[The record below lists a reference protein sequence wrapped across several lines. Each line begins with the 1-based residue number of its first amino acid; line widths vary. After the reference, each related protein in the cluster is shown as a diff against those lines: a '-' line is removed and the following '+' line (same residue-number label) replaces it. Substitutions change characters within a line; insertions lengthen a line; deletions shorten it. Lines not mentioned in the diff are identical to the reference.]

1 MNLSR
6 GWKLKIRNKML
17 LTLVFAVSSSWA
29 IPEGWY
35 IDSFQKHPEIVK
47 WSKNFDE
54 SVVFRKNHDG
64 YDSVVYFGRFDKAI
78 GKKYDEV
85 EVFGYF
91 IRDFIPCFDPKLI
104 NLDTKNNRYY
114 FRCRDG
120 SAENGEDK
128 NKKLFYAI
136 YKDIDDLGLIVM
148 GQNVSYREIARLGL
162 DNNPS
167 IQTKVQDPPAGR
179 SGAHPSEAPVN
190 SHNK

>member
-64 YDSVVYFGRFDKAI
+64 YDSVVYFGRFDM
-78 GKKYDEV
+78 
-85 EVFGYF
+85 F
-91 IRDFIPCFDPKLI
+91 
-104 NLDTKNNRYY
+104 
-114 FRCRDG
+114 
-120 SAENGEDK
+120 
-128 NKKLFYAI
+128 
-136 YKDIDDLGLIVM
+136 KDIAVCSSVMFRNCLIVDFLTCC
-148 GQNVSYREIARLGL
+148 NINIIHKISCR
-162 DNNPS
+162 
-167 IQTKVQDPPAGR
+167 
-179 SGAHPSEAPVN
+179 N
-190 SHNK
+190 SQFLLNAQ

>member
-1 MNLSR
+1 M
-6 GWKLKIRNKML
+6 
-17 LTLVFAVSSSWA
+17 
-29 IPEGWY
+29 
-35 IDSFQKHPEIVK
+35 
-47 WSKNFDE
+47 
-54 SVVFRKNHDG
+54 VFRKNHDG

-120 SAENGEDK
+120 SAENGEDRNK
-128 NKKLFYAI
+128 NLFYAV

-167 IQTKVQDPPAGR
+167 IQTKVQDPPADR
-179 SGAHPSEAPVN
+179 SGVHPSEAPVN